1 MADGQL
7 YKKFSVYYDKI
18 YENVDY
24 SGESEFI
31 NSAIKTHKTTS
42 GVKLL
47 DVACGTGSHAK
58 ILKNNF
64 RVTGVDINDAM
75 LRIARNKVPEANF
88 INGNMKNMDLG
99 SKFDVIICIFSAIHY
114 NRNYNELECTLNN
127 FHNHLEDGGVL
138 IYDLSFNTENWIEGL
153 VSVDTVVEEHLK
165 IARICQSKLNNGIF
179 NANFVFLVKDD
190 EKFDFDIDEHELGVF
205 EIDKVIDLMKKVG
218 FETFIYAD
226 FKIEKWESGEGQRP
240 IFVAVK
246 NIKTHNQKEK

>member
-31 NSAIKTHKTTS
+31 NSAIKAHKPTS
-42 GVKLL
+42 SVKLL

-75 LRIARNKVPEANF
+75 LRIAQNKVPEANF
-88 INGNMKNMDLG
+88 INGNMKNIDLG
-99 SKFDVIICIFSAIHY
+99 SKFDVIICIFSATHY

-127 FHNHLEDGGVL
+127 FHNH
-138 IYDLSFNTENWIEGL
+138 WK
-153 VSVDTVVEEHLK
+153 TVV
-165 IARICQSKLNNGIF
+165 F
-179 NANFVFLVKDD
+179 
-190 EKFDFDIDEHELGVF
+190 
-205 EIDKVIDLMKKVG
+205 
-218 FETFIYAD
+218 
-226 FKIEKWESGEGQRP
+226 
-240 IFVAVK
+240 
-246 NIKTHNQKEK
+246 